1 MHQNQPG
8 SVTRSGKKQ
17 CMEGCVVQPHV
28 QLAQKTTC
36 KAAIHQFRNRS
47 CCTLSCQP
55 LLSKLGKFCAIG
67 THNNKTQTTPP
78 NTCFNRAT
86 KQAITPSGR
95 VVETLISPFPPLNLI
110 FFCSISLQL
119 HTHKKKKEK
128 KEEEENCTQMEQ
140 PRLPTFE
147 QGASVDEAEANDRN
161 QVLSKQIGRRIQ
173 LGLYHPRFS
182 KVSKRKIQQRP
193 KISSQLLLPHLTHLT
208 HTSHTPHTHTCVS
221 HTPHTHT
228 HLLLSSPPTHM
239 SHTHVS
245 HTLSLSHAHTSHP
258 LDVLLSS

>member
-110 FFCSISLQL
+110 FFLFYFTTITHTQKKKRKERRRGKL
-119 HTHKKKKEK
+119 HTD
-128 KEEEENCTQMEQ
+128 
-140 PRLPTFE
+140 
-147 QGASVDEAEANDRN
+147 GATTATD
-161 QVLSKQIGRRIQ
+161 I
-173 LGLYHPRFS
+173 
-182 KVSKRKIQQRP
+182 
-193 KISSQLLLPHLTHLT
+193 
-208 HTSHTPHTHTCVS
+208 
-221 HTPHTHT
+221 
-228 HLLLSSPPTHM
+228 
-239 SHTHVS
+239 
-245 HTLSLSHAHTSHP
+245 
-258 LDVLLSS
+258 